1 MSLVAAR
8 SYKSLGSAEGD
19 TDRGSQSATARPGHL
34 KMRARRYYTG
44 QLAWAV
50 TDKVAPRRK
59 LARGRMRQQH
69 DDGVKQ
75 VCVAYHEM
83 VRGVLVGERE
93 GMTDQPEIY

>member
-1 MSLVAAR
+1 MHCEPRTSENAAQAVLYRVAGLV
-8 SYKSLGSAEGD
+8 L
-19 TDRGSQSATARPGHL
+19 T
-34 KMRARRYYTG
+34 
-44 QLAWAV
+44 V

-59 LARGRMRQQH
+59 LARVRMRQQH